1 MFFEEKNST
10 KLRNTE
16 TDQVGK
22 NKGEYKLTVLWTKDG
37 ISIDPTDIKCIIK

>member
-1 MFFEEKNST
+1 MFFEEKNSI

-22 NKGEYKLTVLWTKDG
+22 NEREYKLTVLWMKGG
-37 ISIDPTDIKCIIK
+37 ISIHPTDIKCTIK